1 MTDREILELLLTKV
15 ISMEEKVTSMEVK
28 VTSLE
33 VKVTSL
39 EVNLT
44 SLGKKVTSLED
55 RMIRIEK
62 EQQRHGDLIEQ
73 LIKNVAATN
82 TRLDSLETRMNRKF
96 EAIETDIHILL
107 DESLNQ
113 KREIYRLKNKA
124 GAIV

>member
-15 ISMEEKVTSMEVK
+15 ISMEEKVTSMEV
-28 VTSLE
+28 
-33 VKVTSL
+33 
-39 EVNLT
+39 
-44 SLGKKVTSLED
+44 KVTSLED